1 MRCGADR
8 SVILPKPKPKKCA
21 VKACRTEFIPQ
32 RPMQTWCCFECQWLL
47 GLVAAEKNKI
57 RREKMERRRFLLQKQ
72 ELKPLQYWK
81 ERAKRAVQA
90 LARERDKD
98 LPCISCGS
106 YEADQWDGGHFVS
119 SDQYPAV
126 RFDLANINKQCRHCN
141 KHRHGATAAYEINLI
156 DKIGRAEVDRL
167 KASKGVYRWT
177 REEMQAIESDAKVR
191 LKALK
196 ASY

>member
-1 MRCGADR
+1 MKPKTCRCGCKQKFTPR
-8 SVILPKPKPKKCA
+8 SPLQTAATPECALRMVEKK
-21 VKACRTEFIPQ
+21 KAKDQAIREKKE
-32 RPMQTWCCFECQWLL
+32 RAE
-47 GLVAAEKNKI
+47 LVA
-57 RREKMERRRFLLQKQ
+57 RKQ
-72 ELKPLQYWK
+72 DVKPLQYWK

-90 LARERDKD
+90 LARWRDKD

-141 KHRHGATAAYEINLI
+141 KHRHGATAAYEDNLI
-156 DKIGRAEVDRL
+156 HKIGRAEVERL
-167 KASKGVYRWT
+167 KASKQVYRWT
-177 REEMQAIESDAKVR
+177 REEMRAIETEAKAK

-196 ASY
+196 STNQ